1 MPAKNKIKI
10 DWIIVI
16 CVFLLTLYGLM
27 AIYSATYGS
36 EPQAG
41 TNFFLKQILWI
52 LIGFCFMFGI
62 LFIPPGWLQVSAY
75 VLYGVNIC
83 LLIYLIIL
91 PHAGGPSRW
100 IGFGGIQLQ
109 PSEFMKPVLV
119 ITLAAFLS
127 SNQCSLRKVKDLL
140 TAFIITLLPLAL
152 VLKQPD
158 LGTSLTFLV
167 LLIPMLY
174 WKGLSL
180 FVIFVLCAPI
190 ITFLSSFNFWTFF
203 FIIILICG
211 ILLLSRQRAI
221 VFWSV
226 FLLNIIVGIVAPYF
240 WNHLHTYQQQRILN
254 FLGIISDPKGAGY
267 QIIQSKVAIGSGG
280 LIGKGFLHGTQTQL
294 SFLPAQHT
302 DFIFSVLAE
311 EWGFLGAFVILVTFL
326 ILLIKGISIASSA
339 KTGFS
344 GLLTAGLVTIFAFQ
358 VVVNIGMTLGIM
370 PVTGMPL
377 PFISYGGSSMLSC
390 MIMTGL
396 ILNTSSQ
403 RYK

>member
-1 MPAKNKIKI
+1 MTALNKIKF
-10 DWIIVI
+10 DWTIIV
-16 CVFLLTLYGLM
+16 CVFLLTLYGLI
-27 AIYSATYGS
+27 AIYSATFTS

-41 TNFFLKQILWI
+41 SNFFVKQILWI
-52 LIGFCFMFGI
+52 VIGLCFMFAI
-62 LFIPPGWLQVSAY
+62 MFVPPGWFRVSAY
-75 VLYGVNIC
+75 VLYVINLCFLIF
-83 LLIYLIIL
+83 LLLV
-91 PHAGGPSRW
+91 PQSSGPSRW
-100 IGFGGIQLQ
+100 IGFGGLQLQ

-119 ITLAAFLS
+119 MTLAAFLS
-127 SNQCSLRKVKDLL
+127 SNKCSLRKVKYVFG
-140 TAFIITLLPLAL
+140 AFGLTLLPFAL

-180 FVIFVLCAPI
+180 FVIFVICAPI

-203 FIIILICG
+203 FIIIFICA

-221 VFWSV
+221 IFWSV
-226 FLLNIIVGIVAPYF
+226 FIINIIVGIVAPFF
-240 WNHLHTYQQQRILN
+240 WNHLHEYQQQRILN

-280 LIGKGFLHGTQTQL
+280 LTGKGFLHGTQTQL

-311 EWGFLGAFVILVTFL
+311 EWGFVGAFVILVTFL
-326 ILLIKGISIASSA
+326 IFLIKGISVASSA
-339 KTGFS
+339 KTNFS

-358 VVVNIGMTLGIM
+358 MVVNIGMTLGIM

-377 PFISYGGSSMLSC
+377 PFISYGGSSMLSG
-390 MIMTGL
+390 MIMAGL
-396 ILNTSSQ
+396 ILNTSLQ